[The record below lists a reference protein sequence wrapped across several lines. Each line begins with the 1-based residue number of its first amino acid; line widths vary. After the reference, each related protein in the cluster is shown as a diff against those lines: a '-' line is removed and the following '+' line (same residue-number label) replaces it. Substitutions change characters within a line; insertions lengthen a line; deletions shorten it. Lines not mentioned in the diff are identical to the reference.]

1 MKKNEQDAKE
11 LHDNM
16 IVSLVMMHELQHDEY
31 LCIGYQEESGFEIYK
46 NKFVMLDKTV
56 VDAN

>member
-1 MKKNEQDAKE
+1 
-11 LHDNM
+11 
-16 IVSLVMMHELQHDEY
+16 MHELQQGEY
-31 LCIGYQEESGFEIYK
+31 LCIGYQEDSGFEIYK